1 MSDTNEPPHPDGPA
15 DEPAPPPPFSEAPPP
30 PPPPSTPPPPAGE
43 NPYGATPPDGGG
55 YGAPPPADGGDYGAP
70 PPADGGGYGAPPP
83 ADGGGYGAPPPE
95 NPYAGQPGQPGGYQA
110 TEAIGYGWRKFT
122 QSPGTML
129 IPTLV
134 AWVGII
140 VVGILV
146 YAILLGAVSTSSTFT
161 RLLVSGLAEGIF
173 FVFAQVLAAGLY
185 RGALRVADGQ
195 DFKIG
200 DMFEGYDKAQVVI
213 AALLIAIGTAIGTV
227 LCYIPG
233 LIVGFLT
240 FFTIMFVVDQHL
252 SAWDAIKA
260 SYKLVTEN
268 LGSTL
273 VFYILAGLILLVSA
287 CICGVGL
294 LVGIPVVLLALGY
307 TYRRLLGQPVVP

>member
-1 MSDTNEPPHPDGPA
+1 MSDTNEPPRPDGSA
-15 DEPAPPPPFSEAPPP
+15 DEPAPPPPSSEAPPP
-30 PPPPSTPPPPAGE
+30 PPPPPSTPEDQSPYGAPPPADAGG
-43 NPYGATPPDGGG
+43 YAAPPPAGGG
-55 YGAPPPADGGDYGAP
+55 YGAPPPTD
-70 PPADGGGYGAPPP
+70 
-83 ADGGGYGAPPPE
+83 
-95 NPYAGQPGQPGGYQA
+95 NPYYGQPGQPGGYQA

-122 QSPGTML
+122 QSPSTML

-140 VVGILV
+140 VVGLLV
-146 YAILLGAVSTSSTFT
+146 YFVLFAAVGTSSTFA
-161 RLLVSGLAEGIF
+161 RLLVSGLAEGVF
-173 FVFAQVLAAGLY
+173 FVFAQLLAAGLY
-185 RGALRVADGQ
+185 RGALKVADGQ
-195 DFKIG
+195 GFSVG
-200 DMFEGYDKAQVVI
+200 EMFQGYDKAQVVI
-213 AALLIAIGTAIGTV
+213 AALLIAIGTAIGTI

-240 FFTIMFVVDQHL
+240 FFTIMFVVDQQL
-252 SAWDAIKA
+252 SAVDAIKA

-294 LVGIPVVLLALGY
+294 LVGIPVALLALAY
-307 TYRRLLGQPVVP
+307 TYRRLQGQPVVP

>member
-1 MSDTNEPPHPDGPA
+1 
-15 DEPAPPPPFSEAPPP
+15 
-30 PPPPSTPPPPAGE
+30 
-43 NPYGATPPDGGG
+43 
-55 YGAPPPADGGDYGAP
+55 
-70 PPADGGGYGAPPP
+70 
-83 ADGGGYGAPPPE
+83 
-95 NPYAGQPGQPGGYQA
+95 
-110 TEAIGYGWRKFT
+110 
-122 QSPGTML
+122 ML

-140 VVGILV
+140 VVGVLV
-146 YAILLGAVSTSSTFT
+146 YVILLGAVSTSSTFP

-173 FVFAQVLAAGLY
+173 FVFAQLLAAGLY
-185 RGALRVADGQ
+185 RGALRVTDGQ
-195 DFKIG
+195 DFKVG

-213 AALLIAIGTAIGTV
+213 AAVLIAIGTAIGTV

-294 LVGIPVVLLALGY
+294 LVGIPVVLLGLGY